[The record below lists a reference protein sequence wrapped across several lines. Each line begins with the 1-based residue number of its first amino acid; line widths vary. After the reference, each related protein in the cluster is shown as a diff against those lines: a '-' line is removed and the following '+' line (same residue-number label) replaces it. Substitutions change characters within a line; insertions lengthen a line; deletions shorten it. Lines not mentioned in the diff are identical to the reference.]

1 MDETHLAR
9 LATTPLFRG
18 IRDEELPTL
27 LGCLAA
33 HRRTYDA
40 EEAILRMGDTVRSL
54 GIVLAGGVRIE
65 RADPWG
71 NTAVLGFAGAGDVFA
86 ESYACA
92 PDMPLL
98 VNVVAAE
105 PTEALFL
112 DVRRIATMCPGA
124 CAYHGKLLANLLAI
138 SARKNIELSRR
149 TFHTSPKTMRGKLLS
164 YLSAEATR
172 TGSRRFTIPFNRQQ
186 LANYLGVDRSA
197 LSSELSRMQRDG
209 LIKTRRS
216 DIERLC
222 DTHE

>member
-1 MDETHLAR
+1 
-9 LATTPLFRG
+9 
-18 IRDEELPTL
+18 
-27 LGCLAA
+27 
-33 HRRTYDA
+33 
-40 EEAILRMGDTVRSL
+40 
-54 GIVLAGGVRIE
+54 
-65 RADPWG
+65 
-71 NTAVLGFAGAGDVFA
+71 
-86 ESYACA
+86 
-92 PDMPLL
+92 
-98 VNVVAAE
+98 
-105 PTEALFL
+105 
-112 DVRRIATMCPGA
+112 MCPGA

-216 DIERLC
+216 DFELLC